1 MKQTSILF
9 ISLIACITFASCG
22 NSVTDE
28 AETSGIS
35 AGETTKTVSF
45 NLSDEGGK
53 IVLNP
58 ATRAFNTEGKR
69 YYAINILELNDKEYS
84 KYAYGLFD
92 GSSPI
97 SAVMKEG
104 HKYRIDVLEFRND
117 KDTLYHDGNKFYE
130 PMLTNGTNATP
141 LENTFIYDKNANLTG
156 IYTGKTKV
164 GVEKSDT
171 TWYPRAYKYY
181 TSIDNFDPSTS
192 DKLDITVKRAFFG
205 IHYVITPPKYGSV
218 AIRLLRNHYINISSK
233 DPVYD
238 EEIFYSFNKL
248 PLASVEGYNATMD
261 IFAVWTDDDGNVIAN
276 EKGGIKLKRNAL
288 SEFKIY
294 FTGPKDLGFDIKE
307 ETTPLD
313 SLYQDWTVKAQ

>member
-1 MKQTSILF
+1 MKQSSIFF

-35 AGETTKTVSF
+35 AGKTTKTVSLIL
-45 NLSDEGGK
+45 NDEGGK
-53 IVLNP
+53 IILSP

-69 YYAINILELNDKEYS
+69 YYAINILELNDKAYT

-97 SAVMKEG
+97 PAVLKEG
-104 HKYRIDVLEFRND
+104 HKYRIDALEFRND

-130 PMLTNGTNATP
+130 PMLTNGTNATH
-141 LENTFIYDKNANLTG
+141 LENTFIYNKNDNLTG

-181 TSIDNFDPSTS
+181 TSIDEFDPSTS

-218 AIRLLRNHYINISSK
+218 TIRLLRNHYINISSK

-238 EEIFYSFNKL
+238 EEIFYSFNQL
-248 PLASVEGYNATMD
+248 PLASVEGYDATMN
-261 IFAVWTDDDGNVIAN
+261 ISAVWTDDDGNVIAN
-276 EKGGIKLKRNAL
+276 EKGGIKVKRNTL

-294 FTGPKDLGFDIKE
+294 FIGLKDLGFDIKE

-313 SLYQDWTVKAQ
+313 YLYQDWTVKAQ

>member
-1 MKQTSILF
+1 MKQSSIFF

-28 AETSGIS
+28 AETSGIT

-45 NLSDEGGK
+45 NLNDEGGK

-58 ATRAFNTEGKR
+58 ATRVFNTDGKR

-92 GSSPI
+92 ANSPI

-117 KDTLYHDGNKFYE
+117 RDTLYHDGNKFYE
-130 PMLTNGTNATP
+130 PMLSNGTNATP
-141 LENTFIYDKNANLTG
+141 LENAFVYDKNANLTG

-164 GVEKSDT
+164 DEEKSDT

-205 IHYVITPPKYGSV
+205 IHYIITPPKYGSV
-218 AIRLLRNHYINISSK
+218 TLSLLRNHHITISST

-238 EEIFYSFNKL
+238 EEIFYSFNQL
-248 PLASVEGYNATMD
+248 PPASVEGYNAIMD

-276 EKGGIKLKRNAL
+276 EKGEIKVKRNAL
-288 SEFKIY
+288 SEFKIN
-294 FTGPKDLGFDIKE
+294 FIGLKDLGFDIKE

>member
-1 MKQTSILF
+1 MKQSSIFF

-28 AETSGIS
+28 AETSRIT

-45 NLSDEGGK
+45 NLNDEGGK

-58 ATRAFNTEGKR
+58 ATRVFNTDGKR

-92 GSSPI
+92 ANSPI

-117 KDTLYHDGNKFYE
+117 RDTLYHDGNKFYE
-130 PMLTNGTNATP
+130 PMLSNGTNATP
-141 LENTFIYDKNANLTG
+141 LENAFVYDKNANLTG

-164 GVEKSDT
+164 DEEKSDT

-205 IHYVITPPKYGSV
+205 IHYIITPPKYGSV
-218 AIRLLRNHYINISSK
+218 TLSLLRNHHITISST

-238 EEIFYSFNKL
+238 EEIFYSFNQL
-248 PLASVEGYNATMD
+248 PPASVEGYNAIMD

-276 EKGGIKLKRNAL
+276 EKGEIKVKRNAL
-288 SEFKIY
+288 SEFKIN
-294 FTGPKDLGFDIKE
+294 FIGLKDLGFDIKE

>member
-1 MKQTSILF
+1 MKQSSIFF

-45 NLSDEGGK
+45 NLNDEGGK

-58 ATRAFNTEGKR
+58 ATRVFNTDGKR

-92 GSSPI
+92 ANSPI

-117 KDTLYHDGNKFYE
+117 RDTLYHDGNKFYE
-130 PMLTNGTNATP
+130 PMLSNGTNATP
-141 LENTFIYDKNANLTG
+141 LENAFVYDKNANLTG

-164 GVEKSDT
+164 GEEKSDT

-192 DKLDITVKRAFFG
+192 DKLDITL
-205 IHYVITPPKYGSV
+205 IPQ
-218 AIRLLRNHYINISSK
+218 L
-233 DPVYD
+233 
-238 EEIFYSFNKL
+238 
-248 PLASVEGYNATMD
+248 
-261 IFAVWTDDDGNVIAN
+261 IA
-276 EKGGIKLKRNAL
+276 
-288 SEFKIY
+288 
-294 FTGPKDLGFDIKE
+294 
-307 ETTPLD
+307 
-313 SLYQDWTVKAQ
+313 

>member
-1 MKQTSILF
+1 MDF
-9 ISLIACITFASCG
+9 
-22 NSVTDE
+22 
-28 AETSGIS
+28 
-35 AGETTKTVSF
+35 
-45 NLSDEGGK
+45 
-53 IVLNP
+53 
-58 ATRAFNTEGKR
+58 
-69 YYAINILELNDKEYS
+69 YLELNDKEYS

-92 GSSPI
+92 ANSPI

-117 KDTLYHDGNKFYE
+117 RDTLYHDGNKFYE
-130 PMLTNGTNATP
+130 PMLSNGTNATP
-141 LENTFIYDKNANLTG
+141 LENAFVYDKNANLTG

-164 GVEKSDT
+164 GEEKSDT

-205 IHYVITPPKYGSV
+205 IHYIITPPKYGSV
-218 AIRLLRNHYINISSK
+218 TLSLLRNHHITISST

-238 EEIFYSFNKL
+238 EEIFYSFNQL
-248 PLASVEGYNATMD
+248 PPASVEGYNAIMD

-276 EKGGIKLKRNAL
+276 EKGEIKVKRNAL
-288 SEFKIY
+288 SEFKIN
-294 FTGPKDLGFDIKE
+294 FIGLKDLGFDIKE

>member
-1 MKQTSILF
+1 MKQSSIFF

-45 NLSDEGGK
+45 NLNDEGGK

-58 ATRAFNTEGKR
+58 ATRVFNTDGKR

-92 GSSPI
+92 ANSPI

-117 KDTLYHDGNKFYE
+117 RDTLYHDGNKFYE
-130 PMLTNGTNATP
+130 PMLSNGTNATP
-141 LENTFIYDKNANLTG
+141 LENAFVYDKNANLTG

-164 GVEKSDT
+164 GKEKSDT

-205 IHYVITPPKYGSV
+205 IHYIITPPKYGSV
-218 AIRLLRNHYINISSK
+218 TLSLLRNHHITISST

-238 EEIFYSFNKL
+238 EEIFYSFNQL
-248 PLASVEGYNATMD
+248 PPASVEGYNAIMD
-261 IFAVWTDDDGNVIAN
+261 IFAVWTDDDENVIAN
-276 EKGGIKLKRNAL
+276 EKGEIKVKRNAL
-288 SEFKIY
+288 SEFKIN
-294 FTGPKDLGFDIKE
+294 FIGLKDLGFDIKE

>member
-1 MKQTSILF
+1 MKQSSIFF

-28 AETSGIS
+28 AETSGIT

-45 NLSDEGGK
+45 NLNDEGGK

-58 ATRAFNTEGKR
+58 ATRVFNTDGKR

-92 GSSPI
+92 ANSPI

-117 KDTLYHDGNKFYE
+117 RDTLYHDGNKFYE
-130 PMLTNGTNATP
+130 PMLSNGTNATP
-141 LENTFIYDKNANLTG
+141 LENAFVYDKNANLTG

-164 GVEKSDT
+164 GEEKSDT

-205 IHYVITPPKYGSV
+205 IHYIITPPKYGSV
-218 AIRLLRNHYINISSK
+218 TLSLLRNHHITISST

-238 EEIFYSFNKL
+238 EEIFYSFNQL
-248 PLASVEGYNATMD
+248 PPASVEGYNAIMD

-276 EKGGIKLKRNAL
+276 EKGEIKVKRNAL
-288 SEFKIY
+288 SEFKIN
-294 FTGPKDLGFDIKE
+294 FIGLKDLGFDIKE

>member
-1 MKQTSILF
+1 MKQSSIFF

-35 AGETTKTVSF
+35 AGKTTKTVSLIL
-45 NLSDEGGK
+45 NDEGGK
-53 IVLNP
+53 IIFSP

-69 YYAINILELNDKEYS
+69 YYAINILELNDKAYT

-97 SAVMKEG
+97 PAVMKEG
-104 HKYRIDVLEFRND
+104 HKYRIDALEFRND

-130 PMLTNGTNATP
+130 PMLTNGTNVTH
-141 LENTFIYDKNANLTG
+141 LENTFFYDKNVNLTG

-181 TSIDNFDPSTS
+181 TSIDEFDPSTS

-218 AIRLLRNHYINISSK
+218 TIRLLRNHYINISSK

-238 EEIFYSFNKL
+238 EEIFYSFNQL
-248 PLASVEGYNATMD
+248 PLASVEGYDATMN
-261 IFAVWTDDDGNVIAN
+261 ISAVWTDDDGNVIAN
-276 EKGGIKLKRNAL
+276 EKGGIKVKRNTL

-294 FTGPKDLGFDIKE
+294 FIGLKDLGFDIKE
-307 ETTPLD
+307 ETTPLNY
-313 SLYQDWTVKAQ
+313 LYQDWTVKAQ

>member
-1 MKQTSILF
+1 MKQSSIFF

-45 NLSDEGGK
+45 NLNDEGGK

-58 ATRAFNTEGKR
+58 ATRVFNTDGKR

-92 GSSPI
+92 ANSPI

-117 KDTLYHDGNKFYE
+117 RDSLYHDGNKFYE
-130 PMLTNGTNATP
+130 PMLSNGTNATP
-141 LENTFIYDKNANLTG
+141 LENAFVYDKNANLTG

-164 GVEKSDT
+164 GEEKSDT

-205 IHYVITPPKYGSV
+205 IHYIITPPKYGSV
-218 AIRLLRNHYINISSK
+218 TLSLLRNHHITISST

-238 EEIFYSFNKL
+238 EEIFYSFNQL
-248 PLASVEGYNATMD
+248 PPASVEGYNAIMD

-276 EKGGIKLKRNAL
+276 EKGEIKVKRNAL
-288 SEFKIY
+288 SEFKIN
-294 FTGPKDLGFDIKE
+294 FIGLKDLGFDIKE

>member
-1 MKQTSILF
+1 MKQGSIFF

-28 AETSGIS
+28 AETSGIT

-45 NLSDEGGK
+45 NLNDEGGK

-58 ATRAFNTEGKR
+58 ATRAFNTDGKR

-92 GSSPI
+92 ANSPI

-117 KDTLYHDGNKFYE
+117 RDTLYHDGNKFHE
-130 PMLTNGTNATP
+130 PMLSNGTNATP
-141 LENTFIYDKNANLTG
+141 LENAFGYDKNTNLTG

-164 GVEKSDT
+164 GEEKSDT

-205 IHYVITPPKYGSV
+205 IHYIITPPKYGSV
-218 AIRLLRNHYINISSK
+218 TLSLLRNHHITISST

-238 EEIFYSFNKL
+238 EEIFYSFNQL
-248 PLASVEGYNATMD
+248 PPASVEGYNAIMD

-276 EKGGIKLKRNAL
+276 EKGEIKVKRNAL
-288 SEFKIY
+288 SEFKIN
-294 FTGPKDLGFDIKE
+294 FIGLKDLGFDIKE

>member
-1 MKQTSILF
+1 MKQSSIFF

-45 NLSDEGGK
+45 NLNDEGGK

-58 ATRAFNTEGKR
+58 ATRVFNTDGKR

-92 GSSPI
+92 ANSPI

-117 KDTLYHDGNKFYE
+117 RDTLYHDGNKFYE
-130 PMLTNGTNATP
+130 PMLSNGTNATP
-141 LENTFIYDKNANLTG
+141 LENAFVYDKNANLTG

-164 GVEKSDT
+164 GEEKSDT

-205 IHYVITPPKYGSV
+205 IHYIITPPKYGSV
-218 AIRLLRNHYINISSK
+218 TLSLLRNHHITISST

-238 EEIFYSFNKL
+238 EEIFYSFNQL
-248 PLASVEGYNATMD
+248 PPASVEGYNAIMD

-276 EKGGIKLKRNAL
+276 EKGEIKVKRNAL
-288 SEFKIY
+288 SEFKIN
-294 FTGPKDLGFDIKE
+294 FIGLKDLGFDIKE
-307 ETTPLD
+307 EPTPLD

>member
-1 MKQTSILF
+1 MKQSSIFF

-45 NLSDEGGK
+45 NLNDEGGK

-58 ATRAFNTEGKR
+58 ATRVFNTDGKR

-92 GSSPI
+92 ANSPI

-117 KDTLYHDGNKFYE
+117 RDTLYHDGNKFYE
-130 PMLTNGTNATP
+130 PMLSNGTNATP
-141 LENTFIYDKNANLTG
+141 LENAFVYDKNANLTG

-164 GVEKSDT
+164 GEEESDT

-181 TSIDNFDPSTS
+181 TSIDNFVPSTS

-218 AIRLLRNHYINISSK
+218 KIRLLRNHYINISSK

-238 EEIFYSFNKL
+238 EEIFYSFNQL
-248 PLASVEGYNATMD
+248 PPASVEGYNAIMD

-276 EKGGIKLKRNAL
+276 EKGEIKVKRNAL
-288 SEFKIY
+288 SEFKIN
-294 FTGPKDLGFDIKE
+294 FIGLKDLGFDIKE